1 MKSALKTTLL
11 ILAITLTILR
21 PPEHRAPLSVRTFAG
36 IGLEDAHADSGLGKR
51 WGQGDATSRGAWK
64 AKSMP

>member
-1 MKSALKTTLL
+1 MKNASETTPLTM
-11 ILAITLTILR
+11 AITLTILR
-21 PPEHRAPLSVRTFAG
+21 TPEHRQPLSARTFAG

-51 WGQGDATSRGAWK
+51 QGQGDATSRGAWK